1 MKTLDDLFMHFLQ
14 DIYYAERQIL
24 KALPRMTKN
33 AKDPD
38 LMHAFT
44 VHREETVHQLEF
56 WSRSSRSS
64 ASGRKLFLARPSRAC
79 SKKARRSWRIL
90 TLDQFVTLACS
101 RAGKPSSTTRW
112 PDTAR

>member
-38 LMHAFT
+38 LMSNR
-44 VHREETVHQLEF
+44 VQ
-56 WSRSSRSS
+56 SRPPFASNSDPSDV
-64 ASGRKLFLARPSRAC
+64 SGRSL
-79 SKKARRSWRIL
+79 
-90 TLDQFVTLACS
+90 
-101 RAGKPSSTTRW
+101 ST
-112 PDTAR
+112 